1 MSPKIWLIIS
11 AVMLGFIGV
20 ISQGSPFEPEMIS
33 LSRSA
38 IGGLFVFAFCFFTK
52 RKMNMGQVKKNA
64 GLLILSGAAFG
75 ICWVFLFEAYVL
87 IDVSTA
93 IVCFYLAPVI
103 VTAVS
108 PFILKEKLSIGSAA
122 CVLTALL
129 GLILVTGIGTEMTEY
144 SILGVIYAVAAAV
157 FYAAIIIINKKIVG
171 LGGIERTVFQLA
183 ASAAVMLPYVFIV
196 GAFPQSGVPH
206 ISLFDVFI
214 LLFLST
220 VLTGVVY
227 LIFFSVVDKVKT
239 QTISVILYLDPITA
253 VILSSLILSERM
265 TLIQIFGAILILG
278 ATFVNE
284 VVLTKF
290 KKTEES
296 I

>member
-11 AVMLGFIGV
+11 AAMLGCIGV
-20 ISQGSPFEPEMIS
+20 ISQGLPFEPEMIS
-33 LSRSA
+33 FSRSA

-52 RKMNMGQVKKNA
+52 RKMNMDQVKKNA
-64 GLLILSGAAFG
+64 VLLILSGAALG

-108 PFILKEKLSIGSAA
+108 PFILKEKLTIGGVA
-122 CVLTALL
+122 CVLTALF

-144 SILGVIYAVAAAV
+144 FMLGVIYAVAAAV
-157 FYAAIIIINKKIVG
+157 LYAAIIIINKKIVG

-183 ASAAVMLPYVFIV
+183 ASAAVVLPYVLIA
-196 GAFPQSGVPH
+196 GALSQGGAPH
-206 ISLFDVFI
+206 ISLFDVFV
-214 LLFLST
+214 LLFLSI

-227 LIFFSVVDKVKT
+227 LIFFSVVDKIKT
-239 QTISVILYLDPITA
+239 QTISVILYIDPITA

-265 TLIQIFGAILILG
+265 TLIQIFGTVLILG

-284 VVLTKF
+284 IFLN